1 MHGKNVTVILTDHF
15 RERYRERVGNA
26 PSSAQ
31 QAWVVTSIKS
41 RRPKRQS
48 DGKFRLKLV
57 GSRHV
62 VVLAR
67 EKGGV
72 WVAVT
77 VE

>member
-1 MHGKNVTVILTDHF
+1 LRGKKVTVTLTEHF
-15 RERYRERVGNA
+15 KERYRERVGNA
-26 PSSAQ
+26 PPSAQ
-31 QAWVVTSIKS
+31 QAWVARSLKS
-41 RRPKRQS
+41 RRPKSQS

-67 EKGGV
+67 EKGV

>member
-1 MHGKNVTVILTDHF
+1 VARSL
-15 RERYRERVGNA
+15 
-26 PSSAQ
+26 
-31 QAWVVTSIKS
+31 KS
-41 RRPKRQS
+41 RRPKSQS

-67 EKGGV
+67 EKGV